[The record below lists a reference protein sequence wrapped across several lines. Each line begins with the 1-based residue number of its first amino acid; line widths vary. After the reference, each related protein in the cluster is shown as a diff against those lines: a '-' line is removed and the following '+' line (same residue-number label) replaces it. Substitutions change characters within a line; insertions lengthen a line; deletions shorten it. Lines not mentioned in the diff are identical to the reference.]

1 MIFIIQ
7 LLNAKF
13 VINNLL
19 SPLKNQN
26 TVTQQGVCHI
36 VALPFTLKD
45 ILMQKKNYENSNIS
59 SCKNII
65 FKKSPKKTKIL
76 QDIITL

>member
-1 MIFIIQ
+1 MIFMIQ

-26 TVTQQGVCHI
+26 SVTKQRVCHN

-45 ILMQKKNYENSNIS
+45 ISMQ
-59 SCKNII
+59 I
-65 FKKSPKKTKIL
+65 FHHAKI
-76 QDIITL
+76 